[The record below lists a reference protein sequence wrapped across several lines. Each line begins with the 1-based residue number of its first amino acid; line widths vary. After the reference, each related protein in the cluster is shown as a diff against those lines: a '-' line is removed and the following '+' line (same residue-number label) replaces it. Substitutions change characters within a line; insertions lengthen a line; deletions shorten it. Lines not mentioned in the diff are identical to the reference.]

1 MKKTLVIIVTIIL
14 SLIITFVFAEI
25 FNLYNFETIPT
36 ILTCIYLIS
45 LFSIFEY
52 ILLSICYV
60 VLKKIKKEKVGIK
73 RIISLVL
80 FFISLILILGF
91 IFMVDIDWLNYYSI
105 VNSSPFYT
113 FVLVRSLEFL
123 LPSIVSTI
131 IGIILLKRI

>member
-36 ILTCIYLIS
+36 ILTCIYLIC